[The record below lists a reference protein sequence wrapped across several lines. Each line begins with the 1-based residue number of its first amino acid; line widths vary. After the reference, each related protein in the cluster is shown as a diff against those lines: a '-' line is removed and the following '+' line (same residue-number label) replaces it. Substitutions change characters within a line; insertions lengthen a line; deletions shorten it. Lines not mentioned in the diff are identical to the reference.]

1 MPAFL
6 NNLFS
11 SGPFIPHGH
20 CYLWQPGLVWLHLL
34 ADALIALAYYSI
46 PITLLYFVRK
56 RDDLPFSWVFLL
68 FGSFIIA
75 CGTTHLMEIWTLWH
89 PTYWLSGTLKAA
101 TAMVSVYTAIE
112 LIPLVPQ
119 ALALPSPAQL
129 KATNQA
135 LQQQILEREQAEKQI
150 QALNAELEQRVSAR
164 TEQLEAANRAKDEF
178 LSILSHELRTP
189 LNAMLGWARLLRS
202 RQLNEA
208 KAEHAIETI
217 ERNAKL
223 QAQLIDDI
231 LDISRI
237 IQGKLRLNVRP
248 VELAA
253 VVEAAIDVVR
263 PAADAKAIRIQT
275 ILDPSAGSVS
285 GDSDRLQQVMWN
297 LLSNAVKFT
306 PGGGQVQVCLER
318 INSHVEITVSDT
330 GQGITADFLPYI
342 FDRFSQSDSS
352 TTRLQN
358 GLGLG
363 LAIVRTLVELHGG
376 SVYAESTGDGQGSTF
391 KVNLPLMMIPGE
403 LKHLDRL
410 RSTAGDEVGFPG
422 TSVLSG
428 LQVLV
433 VDDEVDARRLVTA
446 VLEQCGASVTSVAS
460 ASEALEAI
468 ERLQPHVLLSDIGMP
483 HEDGYALIRKVR
495 ELALE
500 QGGTI
505 PAIALTAYA
514 RLEDRIQALSAGFQM
529 HIPKPIEPAELVAA
543 VVNVAGRTGQIRT

>member
-101 TAMVSVYTAIE
+101 TAMVSVYTALE

-129 KATNQA
+129 KAANQA

-275 ILDPSAGSVS
+275 ILDPFAGSVS

-352 TTRLQN
+352 TTRVQN

-391 KVNLPLMMIPGE
+391 KVSLPLMMIPGE